1 MWPIS
6 KLVRRDPF
14 EEYRTTRI
22 VQQKEQEYRRKAGIR
37 RATSDITRRIV
48 REQES
53 ARARRQ
59 DTSRRSPSKTS
70 QRLNPS
76 PFVVEDYFKS

>member
-1 MWPIS
+1 MWPNS

-14 EEYRTTRI
+14 EEFRTTRI
-22 VQQKEQEYRRKAGIR
+22 VQQKEQEFRRKAGTR

-48 REQES
+48 RKQES
-53 ARARRQ
+53 ERACRQ
-59 DTSRRSPSKTS
+59 DTQRRSQSKTS

-76 PFVVEDYFKS
+76 RFVVEDYFKT